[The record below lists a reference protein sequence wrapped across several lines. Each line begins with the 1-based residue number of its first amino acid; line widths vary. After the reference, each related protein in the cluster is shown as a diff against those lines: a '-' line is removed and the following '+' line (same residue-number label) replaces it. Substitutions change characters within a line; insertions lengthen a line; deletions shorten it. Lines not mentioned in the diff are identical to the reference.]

1 MDHFKGDIKKSYLSP
16 FYGEIYAQ
24 DGERKNKEHETM
36 KPEAIMEM
44 DYLVD
49 NVIGSIPLME
59 TLVDAA
65 KSVVQLKGV
74 EEAK

>member
-1 MDHFKGDIKKSYLSP
+1 
-16 FYGEIYAQ
+16 
-24 DGERKNKEHETM
+24 M

-74 EEAK
+74 EETK